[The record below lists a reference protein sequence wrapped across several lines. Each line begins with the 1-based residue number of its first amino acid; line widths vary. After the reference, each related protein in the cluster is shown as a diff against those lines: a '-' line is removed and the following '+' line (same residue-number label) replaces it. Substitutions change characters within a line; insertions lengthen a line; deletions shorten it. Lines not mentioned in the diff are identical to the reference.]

1 MNSVHPK
8 ALFRLTVI
16 GPLISRANLAH
27 GELKAFTHEL
37 SEQHYDIPDSR
48 NNHLSAKTIESWYYQ
63 WKKGGVDALTPK
75 KRLDKGQS
83 KIPASLQQEIITA
96 KKENPKRSLDT
107 LLKLMKMQYL
117 EGSEQLTRSSIYRLL
132 RSHQLSRPP
141 ETIQVKE
148 YRRFEADYPSDI
160 IYGDVMHGPKVV
172 INNKTQKSYLVSL
185 MDDKSR
191 LILHAAF
198 CPSETALDIEYVLKQ
213 ALLRRGLPK
222 RLVIDNGPAYR
233 AKSLQGICARLNIQ
247 LIYCQPY
254 APEGKGKLERWH
266 RTLRAQFL
274 TELIPSKTYTLA
286 EMNSQLWAWIDQL
299 YHPMVHSALN
309 GKTPLTVWQNYIA
322 HIKPLGHLAYRLD
335 ELFYHRVKRKVRK
348 DGSVSYEGNVFEVP
362 YLLASKTVWIVVDP
376 FHKKALFVE
385 NEQGLRIGELAPQDL
400 QANRNYKRHKN
411 TENNTPTKAPSQ
423 SLIDLALKK
432 QQQQLTV
439 FPQNNHQHKNKD
451 L

>member
-1 MNSVHPK
+1 MNQIHPK
-8 ALFRLTVI
+8 ALFRLSVI
-16 GPLISRANLAH
+16 GPLISREKLEH
-27 GELKAFTHEL
+27 GELKALTIDL
-37 SEQHYDIPDSR
+37 SGQHYDIPDSR
-48 NNHLSAKTIESWYYQ
+48 NSHLSAKTIESWYYQ

-83 KIPASLQQEIITA
+83 KMPASLQQEIITA

-107 LLKLMKMQYL
+107 LLKLMKMQHL
-117 EGSEQLTRSSIYRLL
+117 DGSEQLTRSSIYRLL
-132 RSHQLSRPP
+132 LSHQLSRPS
-141 ETIQVKE
+141 TNTQVKE
-148 YRRFEADYPSDI
+148 LRRFEADYPSDI
-160 IYGDVMHGPKVV
+160 IYGDVMHGPQVV
-172 INNKTQKSYLVSL
+172 VNNKTQKSYLVSL

-247 LIYCQPY
+247 LIYCKPY

-274 TELIPSKTYTLA
+274 TELIPSKIYTLE

-309 GKTPLTVWQNYIA
+309 GKTPLTVWQNYIEQ
-322 HIKPLGHLAYRLD
+322 IKPLGALAHKLD

-348 DGSVSYEGNVFEVP
+348 DGSISYEGNIFEVP
-362 YLLASKTVWIVVDP
+362 YLLASKTVWVVVEP
-376 FHKKALFVE
+376 YFKKALFVE
-385 NEQGLRIGELAPQDL
+385 NEDGLRIGELTPQDL
-400 QANRNYKRHKN
+400 QANRNYKRHQNTKN
-411 TENNTPTKAPSQ
+411 HTPNKALSQ
-423 SLIDLALKK
+423 SLVDLALAK

-439 FPQNNHQHKNKD
+439 IPPQNNKK
-451 L
+451 

>member
-8 ALFRLTVI
+8 ALFRLSVI
-16 GPLISRANLAH
+16 GPLISRANLEH
-27 GELKAFTHEL
+27 GELKALTIEL
-37 SEQHYDIPDSR
+37 SGQIYDIPDSK
-48 NNHLSAKTIESWYYQ
+48 NNYLSAKTIESWYYL

-75 KRLDKGQS
+75 KRLDKGLS

-107 LLKLMKMQYL
+107 LLKLMKMQHL
-117 EGSEQLTRSSIYRLL
+117 DGSELLTRSSIYRLL
-132 RSHQLSRPP
+132 LSHQLSRPP
-141 ETIQVKE
+141 QVDQVKE
-148 YRRFEADYPSDI
+148 FRRFEADYPSDI

-222 RLVIDNGPAYR
+222 RLVIDNGAAYR

-247 LIYCQPY
+247 LIYCKPY
-254 APEGKGKLERWH
+254 APQGKGKLERWH

-274 TELIPSKTYTLA
+274 TELIASKTYTLA
-286 EMNSQLWAWIDQL
+286 EINSQLWAWIDQI
-299 YHPMVHSALN
+299 YHPRVHASLK
-309 GKTPLTVWQNYIA
+309 GKTPLMVWQDYIEQVT
-322 HIKPLGHLAYRLD
+322 PLGTLAHRLD

-348 DGSVSYEGNVFEVP
+348 DGSLSYEGNIFEVP
-362 YLLASKTVWIVVDP
+362 YLLSSKNVWVVVEP
-376 FHKKALFVE
+376 YLKKALFVE
-385 NEQGLRIGELAPQDL
+385 NEEGLRIGEITPQDL
-400 QANRNYKRHKN
+400 QANRNYKRHNNTDN
-411 TENNTPTKAPSQ
+411 TENKTANQPLSQ
-423 SLIDLALKK
+423 SMVDLASQEKLVK
-432 QQQQLTV
+432 LTV
-439 FPQNNHQHKNKD
+439 NPPIKKP
-451 L
+451 

>member
-1 MNSVHPK
+1 MNQIHPK
-8 ALFRLTVI
+8 ALFRLQVI
-16 GPLISRANLAH
+16 GPLVSRASLAH

-37 SEQHYDIPDSR
+37 AQQIYDIPDSR
-48 NNHLSAKTIESWYYQ
+48 NSHLSAKTIESWYYQ

-75 KRLDKGQS
+75 KRLDKGRS
-83 KIPASLQQEIITA
+83 KMPTSLQQEIITA

-107 LLKLMKMQYL
+107 LLKLMKMQHL
-117 EGSEQLTRSSIYRLL
+117 NGSEQLTRSSIYRLL
-132 RSHQLSRPP
+132 LSQQLSRAP
-141 ETIQVKE
+141 ETAPVKE

-198 CPSETALDIEYVLKQ
+198 CPGETALDIEYVLKQ

-233 AKSLQGICARLNIQ
+233 AKSLQGICGRLNIQ
-247 LIYCQPY
+247 LIYCKPY

-274 TELIPSKTYTLA
+274 TELVPSKIYTLA

-309 GKTPLTVWQNYIA
+309 GKTPLMVWQNYIQQV
-322 HIKPLGHLAYRLD
+322 KPLGAMAHKLD

-348 DGSVSYEGNVFEVP
+348 DGSISYEGKVFEVS
-362 YLLASKTVWIVVDP
+362 YLLANKTVWVVVEP
-376 FHKKALFVE
+376 YLKKALFVE
-385 NEQGLRIGELAPQDL
+385 NEEGLRIGELVPQDL
-400 QANRNYKRHKN
+400 QANRNYKRHNN
-411 TENNTPTKAPSQ
+411 TENNDVQKAPSQ
-423 SLIDLALKK
+423 SLVDLALKK

-439 FPQNNHQHKNKD
+439 IIPQNNKK
-451 L
+451 